1 MAAPLFNI
9 INTVAHLTQQQ
20 WVRPLTSIVLT
31 QFWPRFK
38 PITSPNDERMYYVLH
53 YSFDYDPP
61 FYLILTDYDG
71 SDSRIRWVNATL
83 WTIIHTSGF
92 AHIIYI

>member
-1 MAAPLFNI
+1 MGTTFNV
-9 INTVAHLTQQQ
+9 NSCDA
-20 WVRPLTSIVLT
+20 VLAEIQT
-31 QFWPRFK
+31 HP
-38 PITSPNDERMYYVLH
+38 TSPNDERMYYVLH

-71 SDSRIRWVNATL
+71 LDSRIRWVNATL

-92 AHIIYI
+92 AHIFRNSIFEGIGKDKK